1 MNQQYFYRIIETA
14 EILGLSRS
22 MTYDLVRRGEIK
34 SVEIHGALRV
44 PAKAIEDFAIEVET
58 AAGSVD
64 MAM

>member
-1 MNQQYFYRIIETA
+1 
-14 EILGLSRS
+14 